1 MVRRSMALV
10 ATTSLAADGRAARAL
25 DEHEAIV
32 RAIEARDG
40 AAAEARRSARHI
52 SNALETRLL
61 ADADR
66 APEPLSRRPS
76 GRELTPCSVL
86 CQ

>member
-10 ATTSLAADGRAARAL
+10 ATTSLAAAGRAARAL

-40 AAAEARRSARHI
+40 AAAEEVIRAHI

-66 APEPLSRRPS
+66 RA
-76 GRELTPCSVL
+76 
-86 CQ
+86 